1 MRTIIIDPI
10 SDSKNSSYFLIGMP
24 TPASSSI
31 STSVSRESD
40 VRQDPLS
47 PPPQHFMSRVSS
59 LPLVNSA
66 IKVYEQGK
74 ASNRVLNYGA
84 GLVESSVKTIAAP
97 LYGSLGKHV
106 NINTMHFFLW
116 PRLGVVC

>member
-1 MRTIIIDPI
+1 
-10 SDSKNSSYFLIGMP
+10 
-24 TPASSSI
+24 
-31 STSVSRESD
+31 
-40 VRQDPLS
+40 
-47 PPPQHFMSRVSS
+47 MSRVSS

-97 LYGSLGKHV
+97 LYGTLGKHV
-106 NINTMHFFLW
+106 RKKNELTNALGEFFFS
-116 PRLGVVC
+116 LGCTPMFHH

>member
-1 MRTIIIDPI
+1 VST
-10 SDSKNSSYFLIGMP
+10 SSS
-24 TPASSSI
+24 TASSV

-40 VRQDPLS
+40 VRQGPLS

-97 LYGSLGKHV
+97 LYGTLGKHV
-106 NINTMHFFLW
+106 
-116 PRLGVVC
+116 R